1 MALIWHLYAEIKE
14 SQSFQIF
21 VSPTTV
27 VHPEY
32 SPLKV
37 KLKSRLLQWRWLK
50 NDEQLEH

>member
-1 MALIWHLYAEIKE
+1 MSSHKMALIAEIKE

-27 VHPEY
+27 VHQEY

-37 KLKSRLLQWRWLK
+37 KLKSHRL
-50 NDEQLEH
+50 